1 MFSPLMTTAAPTTSS
16 ALSRRQLLGI
26 LGAGAALST
35 APRVWAQAAPAGGK
49 PSQGRMVVVFLRGA
63 YDGLSAF
70 VPYAD
75 ADYYKLRPTIA
86 IAAPDGNASTA
97 IKLDDT
103 FALHPSMAVLMPLWQ
118 QGVLSFVPAAGMPA
132 PNRSHFDAQ
141 YQMET
146 GHSGKTSGASGW
158 INTLAGMNTAPAAL
172 GLNKTPSALEV
183 NKTPSALE
191 VNKTPSALEVN
202 KAPSALGVGEANPAI
217 LAGNAKVKLIP
228 QGQAAERVGVLAN
241 NNTRQALLDLYA
253 GNDKLSTAFRQGAG
267 SRMKSAQELS
277 AEKNTIDSR
286 RTMATREQA
295 NMVNRKLDKD
305 GTPSN
310 SAAQNAQMQAA
321 SNGAADPVGLQLDAQ
336 HLGTLMRND
345 RNLSLGFLS
354 AGGWDT
360 HANQGNATGQL
371 ADRLGN
377 LAKGIV
383 QLRQEFSE
391 PDDTIVV
398 MSEFGRT
405 SAENG
410 TRGTDHGFGNAL
422 WLLGNRIQGGQWHG
436 KWTGLA
442 RGNLNDNRDL
452 PAHHDYRAVLA
463 QVLRGTF
470 GLSDSALAT
479 VLPGAQWDAG
489 LDSLLRKA

>member
-1 MFSPLMTTAAPTTSS
+1 MFSPLMTTAAPTISS
-16 ALSRRQLLGI
+16 TLSRRQLLGI

-183 NKTPSALE
+183 NKTPSAL
-191 VNKTPSALEVN
+191 
-202 KAPSALGVGEANPAI
+202 GVGEANPAI

-345 RNLSLGFLS
+345 RSLSLGFLS

-479 VLPGAQWDAG
+479 VLPGAKWDAG

>member
-16 ALSRRQLLGI
+16 ALSRRQLLRI

-183 NKTPSALE
+183 NKTPSAL
-191 VNKTPSALEVN
+191 
-202 KAPSALGVGEANPAI
+202 GVGEANPAI

-345 RNLSLGFLS
+345 RSLSLGFLS

-479 VLPGAQWDAG
+479 VLPGAKWDAG